1 MADARFFDKAGPFSL
16 KDLAQIS
23 GADIAGAN
31 DVSVRFTD
39 VMALSAAGP
48 SDVSFI
54 DNRRYIGDFTAS
66 RAGAILV
73 APDLVERAPRT
84 AALLVTKNPYRGYA
98 LVAQAFYPTRAPS
111 AAIAKTATVAPSSK
125 IGDGVSVGPGA
136 VIGENCEIGARTSIG
151 PNTVIGDGVRIGVEC
166 RIASNC
172 TLTHCDVAD
181 RVILHPGVR
190 IGQDGFGFAPGMPL
204 HTKVPQ
210 LGRVLIGD
218 DVEIGANTAIDRG
231 AAPDTVIGA
240 GTKIDNLVHIA
251 HNVTI
256 GRGCFITGQVGISGS
271 TNVGNYVMMGGQAG
285 LIGHL
290 TIGDGAKISAQAG
303 VTHDVPAG
311 QTVTGT
317 PALESREHWRNLA
330 FLSRLRKSKEGR

>member
-16 KDLAQIS
+16 KDLARI
-23 GADIAGAN
+23 ADAEIGGTGDAT
-31 DVSVRFTD
+31 VSFTD
-39 VMALSAAGP
+39 VMALSLAGR

-54 DNRRYIGDFTAS
+54 DNRRYIADFTAS

-73 APDLVERAPRT
+73 APDLVERAPRS
-84 AALLVTKNPYRGYA
+84 AMLLVTKNPYRGYA
-98 LVAQAFYPTRAPS
+98 LIAQAFYPVRPPVGG
-111 AAIAKTATVAPSSK
+111 IAKTATVAPTSK
-125 IGDGVSVGPGA
+125 LGEGVAIGPGA
-136 VIGENCEIGARTSIG
+136 VIGEHCVVGAGTSIG
-151 PNTVIGDGVRIGVEC
+151 ANTVIGDGVRIGDDC

-172 TLTHCDVAD
+172 TLTHCDLAN
-181 RVILHPGVR
+181 RVMLHPGVR
-190 IGQDGFGFAPGMPL
+190 IGQDGFGFAPGAQ

-210 LGRVLIGD
+210 LGRVLVHD

-256 GRGCFITGQVGISGS
+256 GKGCFITGQVGISGS
-271 TNVGNYVMMGGQAG
+271 TSVGDYVMMGGQAG

-290 TIGDGAKISAQAG
+290 TIGDGARISAQAG
-303 VTHDVPAG
+303 VTHDIPPGV
-311 QTVTGT
+311 TVTGT

-330 FLSRLRKSKEGR
+330 FLSRLRKSKEGC

>member
-16 KDLAQIS
+16 KDLAR
-23 GADIAGAN
+23 IAGAEIGGAG
-31 DVSVRFTD
+31 DDSVLYTD
-39 VMALSAAGP
+39 VMALSVAGP

-54 DNRRYIGDFTAS
+54 DNRRYVSDFTAS

-84 AALLVTKNPYRGYA
+84 AALLVTKNTYRGYA
-98 LVAQAFYPTRAPS
+98 LIAQAFYPIRAPS
-111 AAIAKTATVAPSSK
+111 GGIAKTAVVAPTSK
-125 IGDGVSVGPGA
+125 IAKGVCIGPGA

-151 PNTVIGDGVRIGVEC
+151 PNTVVGDGVRIGEEC
-166 RIASNC
+166 QIASNC
-172 TLTHCDVAD
+172 TLTHCDVEN

-218 DVEIGANTAIDRG
+218 DVEIGANAAIDRG

-271 TNVGNYVMMGGQAG
+271 TDVGNYVMMGGQAG
-285 LIGHL
+285 LVGHL

-303 VTHDVPAG
+303 VTRDVPAG
-311 QTVTGT
+311 MTVTGT

>member
-16 KDLAQIS
+16 KDLAE
-23 GADIAGAN
+23 IAGAEIRGS
-31 DVSVRFTD
+31 DDEAVLFTD

-54 DNRRYIGDFTAS
+54 DNRRYLADFTAS
-66 RAGAILV
+66 RAGAILA

-84 AALLVTKNPYRGYA
+84 AALLVTRNPYRGYA
-98 LVAQAFYPTRAPS
+98 LIAQAFYPARPPTGGIS
-111 AAIAKTATVAPSSK
+111 KTATIAPTSRIGEGVA
-125 IGDGVSVGPGA
+125 IGPNA
-136 VIGENCEIGARTSIG
+136 VIGENCAIGARTSIG
-151 PNTVIGDGVRIGVEC
+151 ANTVIGNGVRIGEEC

-172 TLTHCDVAD
+172 TLTHCDVES

-190 IGQDGFGFAPGMPL
+190 IGQDGFGFAPGMPS

-210 LGRVLIGD
+210 LGRVLICD
-218 DVEIGANTAIDRG
+218 DVEIGANAAIDRG

-271 TNVGNYVMMGGQAG
+271 TDVGNYVMMGGQAG
-285 LIGHL
+285 LVGHL
-290 TIGDGAKISAQAG
+290 TIGDGARISAQAG
-303 VTHDVPAG
+303 VTRDIPAG
-311 QTVTGT
+311 MTVTGT